1 MRVTLRQ
8 IGLAVAAALVFF
20 VAGAQAQNPDT
31 VAPEESAA
39 RAKKVVAQ
47 AIEARGGQTYLGM
60 RLRQCDGRRALIGHN
75 GELNGYVGFKD
86 TWEYPA
92 TDRTDYV
99 AHGRHT
105 ILGFIIGVQDLEITH
120 GGHVITLYSGDQGWM
135 MEKGG
140 VSELPEGSISDFQ
153 ETVKQN
159 LDNLLR
165 VRSKEQGINLRWGGL
180 DTVDLHT
187 VDWVEIQDPND
198 SERTTRL
205 AIDHSSH
212 LPVRSI
218 VVTQDKELNQSRE
231 DVTIYTNFQPKY
243 GVLVPMQ
250 ITRERD
256 NRRISQVFY
265 DECRLNIG
273 LPADFLTRAGLDR
286 AFKESGGKP
295 GKPDKQEK

>member
-1 MRVTLRQ
+1 VRVKLRRA
-8 IGLAVAAALVFF
+8 GLVF
-20 VAGAQAQNPDT
+20 VIGAVLLTRAACAQNPDT

-39 RAKKVVAQ
+39 RAKKIVAQ
-47 AIEARGGQTYLGM
+47 AIEARGGQTYLGVTV
-60 RLRQCDGRRALIGHN
+60 RQCDGRRALIGHN
-75 GELNGYVGFKD
+75 GELNGYVGFRD
-86 TWEYPA
+86 TWQYPD
-92 TDRTDYV
+92 TDRTDYI

-105 ILGFIIGVQDLEITH
+105 VLGFIIGVQDLEITH
-120 GGHVITLYSGDQGWM
+120 GGHVVTLYSGDHGWV

-159 LDNLLR
+159 LENLLR
-165 VRSKEQGINLRWGGL
+165 VRTKQQGINLRWGGL

-187 VDWVEIQDPND
+187 VDWVEIQDPDD

-218 VVTQDKELNQSRE
+218 VVTQDRELNQSRE
-231 DVTIYTNFQPKY
+231 DVTIYSNFQPKSS
-243 GVLVPMQ
+243 VLIPMQ

-256 NRRISQVFY
+256 GRRISQVFY
-265 DECRLNIG
+265 DECRLNLG
-273 LPADFLTRAGLDR
+273 LPADFLTRTGLEK
-286 AFKESGGKP
+286 AFKDSGGKV
-295 GKPDKQEK
+295 KASKELK

>member
-1 MRVTLRQ
+1 L
-8 IGLAVAAALVFF
+8 IILAVLF
-20 VAGAQAQNPDT
+20 AGRVRAQNPDT
-31 VAPEESAA
+31 IAPEESAK
-39 RAKKVVAQ
+39 RAKTALQQ

-86 TWEYPA
+86 TFEYPA

-120 GGHVITLYSGDQGWM
+120 GGHVITLYSGDQGWV

-140 VSELPEGSISDFQ
+140 VSELPEGSVSDFQ
-153 ETVKQN
+153 EAVKQN
-159 LDNLLR
+159 IENLLR
-165 VRSKEQGINLRWGGL
+165 VRSKDKGINLRWGGL

-187 VDWVEIQDPND
+187 VDWVEIQDPDD
-198 SERTTRL
+198 SERTTRV

-218 VVTQDKELNQSRE
+218 VVTQDKEMNQTRE
-231 DVTIYTNFQPKY
+231 DVTIYTNFQPKS
-243 GVLVPMQ
+243 GVLMPMQ
-250 ITRERD
+250 VTRERD
-256 NRRISQVFY
+256 GRRLSQVFY
-265 DECRLNIG
+265 DDCRLNMG
-273 LPADFLTRAGLDR
+273 LPPDFLTRTGLEK

-295 GKPDKQEK
+295 DKKDKSGKEEN